1 MNSKW
6 ILVALGL
13 IVVFI
18 QYVTYPFLNINRVVP
33 DLVLIFVL
41 LLSIKFESGF
51 VFLMAFILGIFQD
64 LILTNFIGLSSIGNL
79 VAVYPVILF
88 GSKSKS
94 LETSTFLWK
103 ISMSSIIKYIIV
115 FYVIFLP
122 QNFGV
127 IHILIY
133 YVLPYMFYTLVLSF
147 VLLLLF
153 KNLLDQYVSS

>member
-94 LETSTFLWK
+94 LETPFYGKFL
-103 ISMSSIIKYIIV
+103 
-115 FYVIFLP
+115 
-122 QNFGV
+122 
-127 IHILIY
+127 
-133 YVLPYMFYTLVLSF
+133 
-147 VLLLLF
+147 
-153 KNLLDQYVSS
+153 